1 MPLNRQQ
8 LHRRPRERRAEARP
22 RELLSAALE
31 VFSVCGFAGARLED
45 VAARA
50 GVSKG
55 TVYLYY
61 KNKEELF
68 KAVVRESCG
77 APLAGARELIAASS
91 ASSAELLERLF
102 RFWRTLSK
110 NSPVSFLPKLIIAEA
125 GNFPELR
132 QIFAAEIDAPR
143 QAMLEALLRRG
154 IERGDLAPLPVAE
167 TARYLTAPM
176 LLLALFENP
185 HGGLC
190 PPGFDGDAYF
200 ENSLRLMLAGLDTAR
215 PARAL
220 ESRSVA

>member
-1 MPLNRQQ
+1 MPATRPQP
-8 LHRRPRERRAEARP
+8 HRRPRERRAEARP
-22 RELLSAALE
+22 RELLTAALE

-77 APLAGARELIAASS
+77 APLAGARDLISASD

-102 RFWRTLSK
+102 RFWRALSK
-110 NSPVSFLPKLIIAEA
+110 NSPVSFLPKLVISEA

-143 QAMLEALLRRG
+143 QAMLEAVLRRG
-154 IERGDLAPLPVAE
+154 IERGDLAVLPVAE

-200 ENSLRLMLAGLDTAR
+200 ENSLQLLLAGLKAATCTR
-215 PARAL
+215 PADP
-220 ESRSVA
+220 RSAA